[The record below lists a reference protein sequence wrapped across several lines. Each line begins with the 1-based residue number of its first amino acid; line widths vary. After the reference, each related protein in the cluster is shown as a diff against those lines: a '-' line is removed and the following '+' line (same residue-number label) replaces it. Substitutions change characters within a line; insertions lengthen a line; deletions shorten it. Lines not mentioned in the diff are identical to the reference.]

1 MVIEAYG
8 RRGGK
13 DTLVEVHVNAP
24 GFVESFEL
32 AKMTGEMYLTGQGG
46 YLFSKMFVNGDF
58 EGMKGLIA
66 SDMLTDEQVDIYFKY
81 AEELGITL
89 DIQVKQVTR
98 PW

>member
-1 MVIEAYG
+1 
-8 RRGGK
+8 
-13 DTLVEVHVNAP
+13 
-24 GFVESFEL
+24 
-32 AKMTGEMYLTGQGG
+32 
-46 YLFSKMFVNGDF
+46 MFVNGDF

>member
-1 MVIEAYG
+1 
-8 RRGGK
+8 
-13 DTLVEVHVNAP
+13 
-24 GFVESFEL
+24 
-32 AKMTGEMYLTGQGG
+32 MYLTGQGG